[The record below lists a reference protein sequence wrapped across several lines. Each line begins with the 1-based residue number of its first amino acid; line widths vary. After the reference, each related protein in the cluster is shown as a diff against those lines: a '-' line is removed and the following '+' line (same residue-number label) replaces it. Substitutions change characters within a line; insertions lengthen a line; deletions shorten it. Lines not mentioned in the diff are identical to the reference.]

1 MDKFTIKFLLK
12 LRPSQDRRLKR
23 LADQFTTGR
32 GNRSA
37 YIRYM
42 VFGEDD
48 RPSQTRPV
56 LRPPAAVAQ
65 QRIIRLLGLV
75 DERLKKLRQV
85 PPADVVALRLEIRSA
100 VARLQNT
107 PIIEESPEIPDD
119 TKKSSKRGTQAKSPE
134 NPSGDRAA

>member
-1 MDKFTIKFLLK
+1 MDEFTIKFMLK
-12 LRPSQDRRLKR
+12 LRPSQKQRLKR
-23 LADQFTTGR
+23 MADQFTTGR
-32 GNRSA
+32 GNQSA
-37 YIRYM
+37 FIRYM
-42 VFGEDD
+42 VFGEDA

-56 LRPPAAVAQ
+56 HRSPAAVAQ

-100 VARLQNT
+100 VVRLENT
-107 PIIEESPEIPDD
+107 PMIEESPENPDD
-119 TKKSSKRGTQAKSPE
+119 TKKSPKLEAEAKSPE